1 MSCEPVTVNTVN
13 NKLDKSKMFCASP
26 ITLAIFAS
34 TAFVVAADLFNDP
47 RVMEETMREAKMFE
61 RQFEVLVD
69 PSDDFCF
76 SFEMEPGVGHKFQYE
91 FSVDTSLMT

>member
-13 NKLDKSKMFCASP
+13 NKLDKRKMFRASA
-26 ITLAIFAS
+26 ITLAVFAS
-34 TAFVVAADLFNDP
+34 TAIADLFNDP
-47 RVMEETMREAKMFE
+47 SVMEETMREAKMFE

-91 FSVDTSLMT
+91 FSVDTSLMA